1 MSYASDLTASL
12 SDRLALV
19 SPSLVRPTPSP
30 SSANL
35 ASASDSS
42 PRKNQEHERVEA
54 REAQLRSTLAK
65 LRPSSRTSHAP
76 TLSAESLA
84 QLIQDAFPPFQA
96 AGATHLTTQTEGI
109 ELVTVAQL
117 TIAAYGTILR
127 KLMQDAAQLGDDD
140 DYWARSESDPWKTG
154 FFLLQTGPQRFTS
167 LATITA
173 SRLKQLTTSSLDL
186 SGTNERPSLFKLKTW
201 QRALP
206 PSLFVTSVFPHLSGK
221 SGLPSLADLSVVGN
235 DEVDNE
241 ISPTSSASLSL
252 SSATRLGRRT
262 ARSLF
267 FLTLSPLA
275 LTRHEIAERR
285 TDIKRRREE
294 LASKIGEMTLTTS
307 SSTLGSHLINP
318 KSRADQ
324 PNRPTDEQ
332 EISLASL
339 LSPANHDDSD
349 SAPTHAEIRSATWST
364 LRHLDSLLTPSSAS
378 PTMESTPT
386 PPDAPSDL
394 ALSLL
399 YLLSVTFPA
408 HTSNFRSTVAPL
420 HKPSFLTRSWP
431 YLLSVPI
438 VTALTARTIYN
449 NRQSLITY
457 AVDGVETAKRFVID
471 WVIEPVKKILE
482 TVRGGETMALMGRDS
497 LRSDLESLERMVVDF
512 AKDEYHLSRPELDV
526 LAERVRSGDLT
537 TVLKAWEQDI
547 KSPIRSAVGGSLI
560 RTLLIQVQKV
570 KVDVALAM
578 DGIEKMLKSQQLT
591 FGFVGVAPSMLIL
604 VAFGRWARNM
614 TRSDGGAKRK
624 AEERKKCWMVV
635 RQLDLLL
642 SPPRP
647 SQTLTASTT
656 QGLVLLSLSSLRS
669 YAYSRQFPSRD
680 TQLLASF
687 LEDVR
692 ALEDLGARAGKEERK
707 ILVERLRRWGTVLG
721 WDERIKA

>member
-12 SDRLALV
+12 SDQLARV
-19 SPSLVRPTPSP
+19 SPSLVRPSPSP
-30 SSANL
+30 SSVNL
-35 ASASDSS
+35 ASASTEAT
-42 PRKNQEHERVEA
+42 KKHESHNEAVES
-54 REAQLRSTLAK
+54 REAHLRSTVAK
-65 LRPSSRTSHAP
+65 LRPSSRSHSP
-76 TLSAESLA
+76 TLSAHTLA
-84 QLIQDAFPPFQA
+84 QLVEEAFPPFQA
-96 AGATHLTTQTEGI
+96 AGATPLTTQTEGI

-127 KLMQDAAQLGDDD
+127 TLMQDAAELGQDD
-140 DYWARSESDPWKTG
+140 DYWARAESDPWKTG
-154 FFLLQTGPQRFTS
+154 LFLLQTGPQRFTS

-173 SRLKQLTTSSLDL
+173 SRLRQLTASSL
-186 SGTNERPSLFKLKTW
+186 SISSTGERPSLFNLNTW
-201 QRALP
+201 RRALP

-221 SGLPSLADLSVVGN
+221 SGLPSLADLSIIGN
-235 DEVDNE
+235 DDSETD
-241 ISPTSSASLSL
+241 ISTASASPLSI

-285 TDIKRRREE
+285 STIKKRREE
-294 LASKIGEMTLTTS
+294 LASKIGELTLTTS
-307 SSTLGSHLINP
+307 SSSLGSHLINP
-318 KSRADQ
+318 RTKIDSAND
-324 PNRPTDEQ
+324 DSVL
-332 EISLASL
+332 SLASL
-339 LSPANHDDSD
+339 LSPANDENDSPSLAD
-349 SAPTHAEIRSATWST
+349 IRSATWST
-364 LRHLDSLLTPSSAS
+364 LRHLDSILTPSSSS
-378 PTMESTPT
+378 PSMASTPT
-386 PPDAPSDL
+386 PPTVPSDL
-394 ALSLL
+394 AHSLH

-408 HTSNFRSTVAPL
+408 HCSSFNSTITPL
-420 HKPSFLTRSWP
+420 RKPSFLVRSWP
-431 YLLSVPI
+431 YLLSIPL

-449 NRQSLITY
+449 NRQSLVNY
-457 AVDGVETAKRFVID
+457 AFDAVETTKRFLID
-471 WVIEPVKKILE
+471 WVVEPVKKILD

-512 AKDEYHLSRPELDV
+512 ARDEYHLSGSELDV
-526 LAERVRSGDLT
+526 LAEKVRSGDLT

-591 FGFVGVAPSMLIL
+591 FGFVGVAPSMLII
-604 VAFGRWARNM
+604 VAFGRWVRGM

-624 AEERKKCWMVV
+624 AEERKKCWMVI

-647 SQTLTASTT
+647 SQTLSASTT

-669 YAYSRQFPSRD
+669 YAYSPQFPSRD
-680 TQLLASF
+680 TQLLSSF

-707 ILVERLRRWGTVLG
+707 VLVGRLRRWGTVLG
-721 WDERIKA
+721 WEERIKA

>member
-12 SDRLALV
+12 SDRLAVV
-19 SPSLVRPTPSP
+19 SPSLVRPSPSP
-30 SSANL
+30 SSTNL
-35 ASASDSS
+35 ASAAHSTPSKHHSHD
-42 PRKNQEHERVEA
+42 QVEE

-65 LRPSSRTSHAP
+65 LRPSTRSSHSP
-76 TLSAESLA
+76 TLSAHALA
-84 QLIQDAFPPFQA
+84 ELVEDAFPQFQA
-96 AGATHLTTQTEGI
+96 AGATPLTPQTEGI
-109 ELVTVAQL
+109 ELVTIAQL
-117 TIAAYGTILR
+117 TIAAYGAVLR
-127 KLMQDAAQLGDDD
+127 TLMQDAAELGHDD
-140 DYWARSESDPWKTG
+140 DYWARAESDPWKTG
-154 FFLLQTGPQRFTS
+154 LFLLQTGPHRFTS

-173 SRLKQLTTSSLDL
+173 SRLKQLTTSSL
-186 SGTNERPSLFKLKTW
+186 SSSSERPSLFELNTW
-201 QRALP
+201 RRALP

-221 SGLPSLADLSVVGN
+221 SGLPSLADLSNIGN
-235 DEVDNE
+235 DDTETE
-241 ISPTSSASLSL
+241 ISSSSSTSLSL

-285 TDIKRRREE
+285 SDIRKRREE

-307 SSTLGSHLINP
+307 NSALGSHLIDP
-318 KSRADQ
+318 KSAKGDQ
-324 PNRPTDEQ
+324 PNHPSDDFTL
-332 EISLASL
+332 SLASL
-339 LSPANHDDSD
+339 LSPANNESD
-349 SAPTHAEIRSATWST
+349 SSSPPTLAEIRSATWST
-364 LRHLDSLLTPSSAS
+364 LRHLDALLTPSS
-378 PTMESTPT
+378 STPSMSST
-386 PPDAPSDL
+386 RSPPTVPSDL
-394 ALSLL
+394 AHSLHF
-399 YLLSVTFPA
+399 LLSRTFPS
-408 HTSNFRSTVAPL
+408 HSSTFHSRITSL

-431 YLLSVPI
+431 YLLSIPL

-449 NRQSLITY
+449 NRQSLLNY
-457 AVDGVETAKRFVID
+457 ALDGVETTKRFLID
-471 WVIEPVKKILE
+471 WVIEPVRKILD
-482 TVRGGETMALMGRDS
+482 TVRGGEGMALMGRDS

-512 AKDEYHLSRPELDV
+512 AKDEYKLSGPELDV

-604 VAFGRWARNM
+604 VAFGKWVRGM

-624 AEERKKCWMVV
+624 AEERKKCWIVV

-647 SQTLTASTT
+647 SQSLTPSTT

-669 YAYSRQFPSRD
+669 YAYSPQFPSRD
-680 TQLLASF
+680 TQLLTVF

-707 ILVERLRRWGTVLG
+707 VLVERLRRWGTVLG

>member
-12 SDRLALV
+12 SNKLAVV

-30 SSANL
+30 SSVNL
-35 ASASDSS
+35 ASADLGKK
-42 PRKNQEHERVEA
+42 PEPHNDQVEA
-54 REAQLRSTLAK
+54 REAHLRSTLAK
-65 LRPSSRTSHAP
+65 LRPSSHSSTSSHPSP
-76 TLSAESLA
+76 TPSAQTLA
-84 QLIQDAFPPFQA
+84 QLVDDAFPPFQA
-96 AGATHLTTQTEGI
+96 AGATPLTRQTEGI

-127 KLMQDAAQLGDDD
+127 TLMQDAAELGLDD
-140 DYWARSESDPWKTG
+140 DYWARAESDPWKTG
-154 FFLLQTGPQRFTS
+154 LSLLQTGPQRFTS

-173 SRLKQLTTSSLDL
+173 SRLKQLTTSSLT
-186 SGTNERPSLFKLKTW
+186 SSSTREKPSLFRLNTW
-201 QRALP
+201 RRALP
-206 PSLFVTSVFPHLSGK
+206 PSLFLTSVFPHLSGK
-221 SGLPSLADLSVVGN
+221 SGLPSLADLSIIGN
-235 DEVDNE
+235 DDAELDP
-241 ISPTSSASLSL
+241 STSSTSALSL
-252 SSATRLGRRT
+252 SSATRLGRKT

-275 LTRHEIAERR
+275 LTRHEIAEKRSK
-285 TDIKRRREE
+285 IKKQREE
-294 LASKIGEMTLTTS
+294 LASKIGKLTLTTS
-307 SSTLGSHLINP
+307 SSELGSHLVNP
-318 KSRADQ
+318 RTKEGPSSHG
-324 PNRPTDEQ
+324 Q
-332 EISLASL
+332 ELSLASL
-339 LSPANHDDSD
+339 LSPANDDNEPPSLAD
-349 SAPTHAEIRSATWST
+349 IRSATWST
-364 LRHLDSLLTPSSAS
+364 LRHLDSILTPHSAS
-378 PTMESTPT
+378 PAMASIAT
-386 PPDAPSDL
+386 PPSVPSDL
-394 ALSLL
+394 AHSLH
-399 YLLSVTFPA
+399 YILSVTFPTHLSA
-408 HTSNFRSTVAPL
+408 FKANVAPL
-420 HKPSFLTRSWP
+420 RKPSFLVRSWP
-431 YLLSVPI
+431 YLLSIPLVS
-438 VTALTARTIYN
+438 AFTARTIYN
-449 NRQSLITY
+449 NRQSLINY
-457 AVDGVETAKRFVID
+457 AFDAVETTKRFVID
-471 WVIEPVKKILE
+471 WVVEPVKKILD

-512 AKDEYHLSRPELDV
+512 ARDEYHLSGPELEG
-526 LAERVRSGDLT
+526 LAQKVRSGDLT

-604 VAFGRWARNM
+604 VAFGRWVRGL

-624 AEERKKCWMVV
+624 SEERKKCWMVV

-647 SQTLTASTT
+647 SQTLSASTT

-680 TQLLASF
+680 TQLLAAF

-707 ILVERLRRWGTVLG
+707 VLVGRLRRWGTVLG
-721 WDERIKA
+721 WKERIKA